1 MGLPLFPT
9 PPIKFGEVNMPKESS
24 EKNDENIRFATII
37 IENTEIVDRYG
48 SANAEFVK
56 GYSGIDQET
65 QRHFKGLKDIS
76 KSKVHPDYAEQNI
89 KQQAGFS
96 AEVNK
101 VSRDNARSII
111 EGRSKR
117 SIRTDDA
124 PGFAHNDQ
132 RFDHVELRG
141 NEVID
146 GSGSQMKFVGN
157 HKRLL
162 NKIALGEGGGK
173 NDFSRYQGSALDL
186 PSEQV
191 ESAKEY
197 CREQSSRLRQKAAR
211 LEEKGLKEQAQ
222 KCRRQAQNFDEL
234 EKNCRDSGMTT
245 EDAVFLRKHPELG
258 TALEMLG
265 VAHEAGKQGAVSGL
279 TAGATFSVGLN
290 LWRLT
295 KGDVE
300 LDEVI
305 TNIAK
310 DSGKSA
316 LMGYAGTAVGSVAKG
331 AMQQSD
337 KALVRAAANTA
348 LPGMIA
354 SMTVDVAKTLCRLGA
369 GEISPGQVIEE
380 LGQKGV
386 NTLAGVWGGTAGQ
399 ILIPIPVVGAM
410 VGASVACA
418 LSSLCF
424 TESIF
429 AIRAARAAKEQ
440 YEEICASSRAL
451 CRKWEAYR
459 LELYESF
466 EAHFAQIEQESNE
479 ALEMMERVSSLEE
492 FEVGAQKLAKTLNV
506 KLRFG
511 SFAEFQ
517 EMLKTQ

>member
-1 MGLPLFPT
+1 MT
-9 PPIKFGEVNMPKESS
+9 KESL
-24 EKNDENIRFATII
+24 EKNDERIQSATII
-37 IENTEIVDRYG
+37 IENAETVDHYG

-56 GYSGIDQET
+56 GYTGVDYQT
-65 QRHFKGLKDIS
+65 NRHFKGLKDIS

-101 VSRDNARSII
+101 VSRDNAHSII

-132 RFDHVELRG
+132 QFDHVELRG
-141 NEVID
+141 DQVID

-173 NDFSRYQGSALDL
+173 NDFSRYQGSPLDL

-197 CREQSSRLRQKAAR
+197 CREQSSRLNQKADR
-211 LEEKGLKEQAQ
+211 LEEKGLTEQAQ

-234 EKNCRDSGMTT
+234 EHNCRDSGMTM
-245 EDAVFLRKHPELG
+245 EDAIFLRRHPELG
-258 TALEMLG
+258 TALEMME
-265 VAHEAGKQGAVSGL
+265 VAHEAGKQGAVAGL
-279 TAGATFSVGLN
+279 AAGATVSAALN
-290 LWRLT
+290 LWQLA
-295 KGDVE
+295 KGNIE
-300 LDEVI
+300 LDDAI
-305 TNIAK
+305 TNLAK

-316 LMGYAGTAVGSVAKG
+316 LMGYAGAAVGSVAKG

-337 KALVRAAANTA
+337 KAALRALAGTA
-348 LPGMIA
+348 LPGMVA

-369 GEISPGQVIEE
+369 GEITPGQVVEE

-386 NTLAGVWGGTAGQ
+386 STLAGVWGGTAGQ
-399 ILIPIPVVGAM
+399 LLIPVPVVGAV
-410 VGASVACA
+410 VGAAVACA

-429 AIRAARAAKEQ
+429 AIRAARAAQEQ
-440 YEEICASSRAL
+440 YEEIRARSRAL
-451 CRKWEAYR
+451 CLKWEAYR
-459 LELYESF
+459 LELYDTF
-466 EAHFAQIEQESNE
+466 EAHFAQIERESNE
-479 ALEMMERVSSLEE
+479 GLGMMERDSSLEE
-492 FEVGAQKLAKTLNV
+492 FEAGAQKLANALNV
-506 KLRFG
+506 KLRYNN
-511 SFAEFQ
+511 FADFK
-517 EMLKTQ
+517 EMLKSL

>member
-1 MGLPLFPT
+1 MS
-9 PPIKFGEVNMPKESS
+9 KESS
-24 EKNDENIRFATII
+24 EKKEENIRSATII
-37 IENTEIVDRYG
+37 IDNAEIVDRYG

-124 PGFAHNDQ
+124 PGFSRNDQ
-132 RFDHVELRG
+132 QFDHVELRG
-141 NEVID
+141 GEVID

-173 NDFSRYQGSALDL
+173 NDYSRYQGSPLDL

-197 CREQSSRLRQKAAR
+197 CREQSSRLNQKAAR
-211 LEEKGLKEQAQ
+211 LDEKGLTEQAQ
-222 KCRRQAQNFDEL
+222 KCRRQAKNFDEL

-245 EDAVFLRKHPELG
+245 DEAVFLRKHPELG
-258 TALEMLG
+258 TAKEMMG
-265 VAHEAGKQGAVSGL
+265 VAHEAGKQGAVAGL
-279 TAGATFSVGLN
+279 AAGATFSAGLN
-290 LWRLT
+290 LWKLA

-300 LDEVI
+300 FDEAI

-310 DSGKSA
+310 DAGKSA
-316 LMGYAGTAVGSVAKG
+316 VMGYAGSAVGSLAKG

-337 KALVRAAANTA
+337 KTALRALAGSA

-354 SMTVDVAKTLCRLGA
+354 SMTVDAAKTLCRLGA
-369 GEISPGQVIEE
+369 GEITPGQMVEE
-380 LGQKGV
+380 LGQTGV

-440 YEEICASSRAL
+440 YEEIRARSQAL
-451 CRKWEAYR
+451 CEKWETYR
-459 LELYESF
+459 LELYERF
-466 EAHFAQIEQESNE
+466 EAHFSKIEQESNE
-479 ALEMMERVSSLEE
+479 ALEMMERDSSLEE
-492 FEVGAQKLAKTLNV
+492 FEAGAQKLAKAINV
-506 KLRFG
+506 KLRYG
-511 SFAEFQ
+511 NFAEFQ
-517 EMLKTQ
+517 EMLKSR